1 MRVQKGAEMRN
12 STGGTAPSDALV
24 LFGVTGDLAHKMIFP
39 ALYAM
44 AKRGILDVPVVGVAC
59 STFASLAARVKR
71 VGKEFV
77 GDQREL
83 YLLDHQPGEEAP
95 YERLLT
101 DAMAGDGA
109 LFTREDAVEAA
120 WAAVDRVLKT
130 HRRVRPYQPGS
141 WGPKAA
147 DALIAADGGW
157 HDPMPDKQTA

>member
-1 MRVQKGAEMRN
+1 VPWYLRAGKRLAATAAEVFVQLKPRPQRLFADSAPAAGRANYLRIRLSPN
-12 STGGTAPSDALV
+12 SA
-24 LFGVTGDLAHKMIFP
+24 
-39 ALYAM
+39 
-44 AKRGILDVPVVGVAC
+44 VA
-59 STFASLAARVKR
+59 LAARVKR

-83 YLLDHQPGEEAP
+83 YLVDHQPGEEAP

-120 WAAVDRVLKT
+120 WAAVDRVLKS

-157 HDPMPDKQTA
+157 HNPMPDKQTA